1 MPRQKRKSS
10 ALAWYIAGIPL
21 LFVCCLI
28 GWAVWLM
35 ARSLVETAFPGETP
49 QAQEEGIVVTL
60 FYSPEKAAWLEPLVQ
75 EFNGSGVS
83 IGGKPV
89 QIQARAID
97 SGEALQAILE
107 GERPTVWSP
116 ASTLWVPLLNRRWQE
131 QTGATEPLAIYP
143 EPLVVSPLVIAMWE
157 EQARALGYPGR
168 NLGWAEVIAATL
180 DERGWG
186 AYGHPE
192 WGRFKLGHTN
202 PYFSNSGLLSVAAEG
217 YAAAGKVRDLLPE
230 DLERPE
236 ARDFV
241 QAVESAIIH
250 YGEST
255 EYFARQ
261 MAQRGP
267 AYASAVVLEEQTVVR
282 LNQGAYGKLPQRLV
296 AIYPREGTFWSD
308 HPYVILRGEWVDT
321 EQQAAAL
328 AFREFLLSRPAQEKA
343 LQAGFRPS
351 DTSIPLQNSLLGP
364 DLGVDPFQP
373 QTVLEVPSAE
383 TLEALLE
390 AWQGVRKRVN
400 LLLVVDISGSM
411 ADEGKLLAV
420 QDGLKLFLD
429 QLVEEQVR
437 DGQVIEGDRLGI
449 LVFNDRISTLVP
461 LSPLKPGDKERIRA
475 AVDTLEAD
483 YTTVL
488 YDVSAYAL
496 HQMAD
501 PENYDDRRINAIVL
515 MTDGLDTASTRYS
528 EHSLLREIEKASA
541 AGQPVRIFTIAY
553 GSDADRDL
561 LRRLAEA
568 TEGRMVEGTPEN
580 IRRLYILLSSYF

>member
-1 MPRQKRKSS
+1 MGRQKRGQT
-10 ALAWYIAGIPL
+10 APWVVGVLTLL
-21 LFVCCLI
+21 LFCCFSAWI
-28 GWAVWLM
+28 VWVVVQ
-35 ARSLVETAFPGETP
+35 SLLPAGEPP
-49 QAQEEGIVVTL
+49 QAEEEGIRVTL
-60 FYSPEKAAWLEPLVQ
+60 LYSPEKAAWLEPLVE
-75 EFNGSGVS
+75 EFNGSDIRV
-83 IGGKPV
+83 GGKPV
-89 QIQARAID
+89 RVLARAID

-131 QTGATEPLAIYP
+131 ETGATEPLAIYP

-157 EQARALGYPGR
+157 DQARAMGYPER
-168 NLGWAEVIAATL
+168 KIGWAEVIAATL

-230 DLERPE
+230 DLERPDT
-236 ARDFV
+236 RDFV
-241 QAVESAIIH
+241 QKVESAIIH

-282 LNQGAYGKLPQRLV
+282 LNLGAYGPLPQRLV

-308 HPYVILRGEWVDT
+308 HPYVILRGEWVDPD
-321 EQQAAAL
+321 QQAAAL

-351 DTSIPLQNSLLGP
+351 DTSIPLQNSLFGP

-373 QTVLEVPSAE
+373 QTVLEVPSAD
-383 TLEALLE
+383 TLEALLQT
-390 AWQGVRKRVN
+390 WQGVRKRVN
-400 LLLVVDISGSM
+400 VLLVVDVSGSM
-411 ADEGKLLAV
+411 ADEGKLAAA
-420 QDGLKLFLD
+420 QEGLKLFLD
-429 QLVEEQVR
+429 QLVEEEVR

-449 LVFNDRISTLVP
+449 VVFNDRIDMLVP
-461 LSPLKPGDKERIRA
+461 LSLLRPGDKERIRA
-475 AVDTLEAD
+475 AVDTLVAD
-483 YTTVL
+483 YSTVL

-496 HQMAD
+496 QLMSA
-501 PENYDDRRINAIVL
+501 PENYDEQRINAVVL
-515 MTDGLDTASTRYS
+515 MTDGLDTASTRYGAY
-528 EHSLLREIEKASA
+528 SLMEEIERVSAS
-541 AGQPVRIFTIAY
+541 GRPVRIFTIAY

-561 LRRLAEA
+561 LERLAEA

-580 IRRLYILLSSYF
+580 IRRLYIILSSYF

>member
-1 MPRQKRKSS
+1 MGRRKRGQTV
-10 ALAWYIAGIPL
+10 ALVVGGMTLL
-21 LFVCCLI
+21 LFCCFA
-28 GWAVWLM
+28 GWVIWAI
-35 ARSLVETAFPGETP
+35 VETFLPAGEPSLTE
-49 QAQEEGIVVTL
+49 EEGVVVTL
-60 FYSPEKAAWLEPLVQ
+60 FYSPEKSIWLEPLVE
-75 EFNGSGVS
+75 EFNRSGPTV
-83 IGGKPV
+83 GGKPV
-89 QIQARAID
+89 RILARAID

-143 EPLVVSPLVIAMWE
+143 EPLAVSPLVIAMWE
-157 EQARALGYPGR
+157 DQARAMGYPER
-168 NLGWAEVIAATL
+168 RIGWSEVIEATL

-202 PYFSNSGLLSVAAEG
+202 PYFSNSGLLSIAAEG

-230 DLERPE
+230 DLDRPDT
-236 ARDFV
+236 RDFV

-261 MAQRGP
+261 MARRGP
-267 AYASAVVLEEQTVVR
+267 AYASAVVMEEQTVVR
-282 LNQGAYGKLPQRLV
+282 LNQGAYGPLPQRLV

-308 HPYVILRGEWVDT
+308 HPYVILRGEWVDPD
-321 EQQAAAL
+321 QQAAAL
-328 AFREFLLSRPAQEKA
+328 AFRAFLLSRPAQEKA

-373 QTVLEVPSAE
+373 QTVLEVPSAD
-383 TLEALLE
+383 TLEALLQT
-390 AWQGVRKRVN
+390 WRGVRKRVN
-400 LLLVVDISGSM
+400 VLLVVDISGSM
-411 ADEGKLLAV
+411 ADEGKLAAA

-429 QLVEEQVR
+429 QLVEEEVR

-449 LVFNDRISTLVP
+449 VVFNDRISTLVP
-461 LSPLKPGDKERIRA
+461 LSLLRKGDKERIRE
-475 AVDTLEAD
+475 AVDTLEAN
-483 YTTVL
+483 YKTVL
-488 YDVSAYAL
+488 YDVTAYAL
-496 HQMAD
+496 QWMSA
-501 PENYDDRRINAIVL
+501 PENYDEQRINAIVL
-515 MTDGLDTASTRYS
+515 MTDGLDTASTHYS
-528 EHSLLREIEKASA
+528 VHSLMEEIERVSAS
-541 AGQPVRIFTIAY
+541 GRSVRIFTIAY

-561 LRRLAEA
+561 LERLAEA

-580 IRRLYILLSSYF
+580 IRRLYVILSSYF

>member
-1 MPRQKRKSS
+1 MRRRKRGRT
-10 ALAWYIAGIPL
+10 AAWVVGVLTLL
-21 LFVCCLI
+21 LFCCFSVWVI
-28 GWAVWLM
+28 WAV
-35 ARSLVETAFPGETP
+35 VETFLPTGEP
-49 QAQEEGIVVTL
+49 SQAEEEGIVVTL
-60 FYSPEKAAWLEPLVQ
+60 LYSPEKSAWLEPLVE
-75 EFNGSGVS
+75 EFNGSGLRV
-83 IGGKPV
+83 GGKPV
-89 QIQARAID
+89 RVQARAVD

-157 EQARALGYPGR
+157 DQARAMGYPER
-168 NLGWAEVIAATL
+168 RIGWAEVIAATL

-241 QAVESAIIH
+241 QAVESAVIH

-255 EYFARQ
+255 EYFAQQ
-261 MAQRGP
+261 MARRGP

-282 LNQGAYGKLPQRLV
+282 LNLGAYGKLPQRLV

-308 HPYVILRGEWVDT
+308 HPYVILRGEWVDPDR
-321 EQQAAAL
+321 QAAAL

-343 LQAGFRPS
+343 LLLGFRPS

-373 QTVLEVPSAE
+373 QTVLEVPSAK

-390 AWQGVRKRVN
+390 VWQGVRKRVN
-400 LLLVVDISGSM
+400 ILLVVDISGSM
-411 ADEGKLLAV
+411 SDEGKLAAA

-429 QLVEEQVR
+429 QLAEEETR
-437 DGQVIEGDRLGI
+437 NGQVIAGDRLGI
-449 LVFNDRISTLVP
+449 VVFNDRISTLVP
-461 LSPLKPGDKERIRA
+461 LAPLKPGDKERIRA
-475 AVDTLEAD
+475 AVDALEAD
-483 YTTVL
+483 YKTRL
-488 YDVSAYAL
+488 YDVAAYAL
-496 HQMAD
+496 QQMAA
-501 PENYDDRRINAIVL
+501 PENYDEERINAIVL
-515 MTDGLDTASTRYS
+515 MTDGLDTASTHYDER
-528 EHSLLREIEKASA
+528 SLMREIERVPAS
-541 AGQPVRIFTIAY
+541 GRPVRIFTIAY
-553 GSDADRDL
+553 GSDADRGL
-561 LRRLAEA
+561 LERLAEA

-580 IRRLYILLSSYF
+580 IRRLYVILSSYF